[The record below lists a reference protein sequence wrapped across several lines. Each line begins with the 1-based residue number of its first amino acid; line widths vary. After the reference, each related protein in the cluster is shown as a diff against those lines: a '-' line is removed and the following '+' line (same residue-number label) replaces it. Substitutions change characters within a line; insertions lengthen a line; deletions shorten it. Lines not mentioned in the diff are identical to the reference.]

1 MSQTT
6 LHTPTAMKTTYGLP
20 KKMEEVIQAL
30 QTAFS
35 EQNLDEREYE
45 RRLQEAMKA
54 ECIEDLE
61 PVLSDFPKAIRHK
74 IFPPAQQQPQ
84 FVQEVAYER
93 NVTYQSM
100 QQATP
105 LQTIFNSDKQEMA
118 VLDDRPVKCT
128 ALFGTQKIDFRTAQV
143 VGNQFNIRI
152 ESYFSE
158 TIIDLRNEAIAGKHL
173 DIFITGGLSAVKI
186 LLPPIP
192 TIHRAVQLMMSEFQV
207 KDKRRS
213 WLDKLTGKPAPL
225 STEAPYTVHVRGSF
239 FLGEIQVQY

>member
-1 MSQTT
+1 MSRPAS
-6 LHTPTAMKTTYGLP
+6 HTPTATKTIYGLP

-30 QTAFS
+30 QTAFA

-84 FVQEVAYER
+84 FVQE
-93 NVTYQSM
+93 
-100 QQATP
+100 TP
-105 LQTIFNSDKQEMA
+105 YDYPANSSQMPNGMLQTIFNNDKQEIA
-118 VLDDRPVKCT
+118 VLDERPVKCT

-143 VGNQFNIRI
+143 VGNQFRIHI

-158 TIIDLRNEAIAGKHL
+158 TTIDLRNEAIAGKHL
-173 DIFITGGLSAVKI
+173 DIVITGGLSAVKI
-186 LLPPIP
+186 LLPPVP
-192 TIHRAVQLMMSEFQV
+192 TIQRAVQLVLSEFQV

-213 WLDKLTGKPAPL
+213 WLDRLTGKPAPL
-225 STEAPYTVHVRGSF
+225 SNESPCIVQVRGNF